1 MLCRYLSSMVFLS
14 SFHQLCD
21 LYILCAQK
29 IKHLRDIE
37 RVKRCHMFIFITQ
50 VSEQF
55 GRIRR
60 CSAGMQQAG
69 LGPGRRL
76 SESVVHG
83 GKLVFEAPI
92 FSTCVIA
99 RGNVGCGDLM

>member
-1 MLCRYLSSMVFLS
+1 MIYTYFV
-14 SFHQLCD
+14 H
-21 LYILCAQK
+21 K
-29 IKHLRDIE
+29 NIKHLRDIE